1 MAQNHVNNLTKSSS
15 VSISTKKVLTDS
27 LMKAWKNLS
36 HFLGIQHQIAYKSY
50 HTLRRE
56 LEEECTGGSFNN
68 NDRFVHPSVYT
79 KIKKIQQQKVN
90 KTLYFMNE
98 VSELYFLSL
107 KDKILTQNLINQL
120 S

>member
-1 MAQNHVNNLTKSSS
+1 MKSNSIS
-15 VSISTKKVLTDS
+15 VSTKKGLTES
-27 LMKAWKNLS
+27 LMTAWKDLS

-56 LEEECTGGSFNN
+56 LGEKYTGGSFDN

-90 KTLYFMNE
+90 KTLYFTNE
-98 VSELYFLSL
+98 VSELYCLSL
-107 KDKILTQNLINQL
+107 KGIILTQNLINQL
-120 S
+120 SS